1 VISAHLVDLW
11 HDIFDPGSY
20 TLDSIEDE
28 AERCDSAV
36 LILAPDDLVMSRGM
50 QSLAPRDNVLIELGL
65 FTGHLGRERAF
76 LLLAADEVVKLP
88 SDLRG
93 IAYETYRRREDNK
106 YEASVS
112 AACDHFLASIEKHG
126 RLRHTN
132 PNFETNL
139 RTIMK
144 NCRSAFKV
152 DHWAF
157 ENTLD
162 SWVNNFKVDSEDFGR
177 GLLKIRVD
185 YGLFLTEMYLRA
197 KTEIFS
203 TTIPEY
209 LKMWDGSLGKRLL

>member
-1 VISAHLVDLW
+1 
-11 HDIFDPGSY
+11 
-20 TLDSIEDE
+20 
-28 AERCDSAV
+28 
-36 LILAPDDLVMSRGM
+36 
-50 QSLAPRDNVLIELGL
+50 
-65 FTGHLGRERAF
+65 
-76 LLLAADEVVKLP
+76 
-88 SDLRG
+88 
-93 IAYETYRRREDNK
+93 
-106 YEASVS
+106 
-112 AACDHFLASIEKHG
+112 
-126 RLRHTN
+126 
-132 PNFETNL
+132 
-139 RTIMK
+139 MK

-209 LKMWDGSLGKRLL
+209 LKAWDGSLGKRLL